1 VHVCSHGALHAP
13 GFQRL
18 RPRARAA
25 GRARRRQRRLQLPP
39 VLCAGPAVVEH
50 VRLHRVGG
58 GLHLL
63 RELQQRQR
71 LVVAIGGRTR
81 RQQQH
86 RSGRPSEGLLQQ
98 PCDLRVPVRDMALL
112 VGDRL
117 HNAQHCLDGGVAL
130 LP

>member
-1 VHVCSHGALHAP
+1 
-13 GFQRL
+13 
-18 RPRARAA
+18 
-25 GRARRRQRRLQLPP
+25 
-39 VLCAGPAVVEH
+39 VVEH

-86 RSGRPSEGLLQQ
+86 RSGRPAEGLLQQ

-117 HNAQHCLDGGVAL
+117 HNAQHGLDGGVAL